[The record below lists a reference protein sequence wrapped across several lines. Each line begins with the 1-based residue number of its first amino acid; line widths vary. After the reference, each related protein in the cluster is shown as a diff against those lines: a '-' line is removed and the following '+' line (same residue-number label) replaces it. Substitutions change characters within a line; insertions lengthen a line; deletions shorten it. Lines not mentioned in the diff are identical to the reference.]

1 MAFKMRGN
9 PMKRNFGVSPMKNYK
24 DGYYKDEDVSG
35 FKKGMA
41 PYGYDAIDDTSYYD
55 NQVEQEEKDWEKTKK
70 EGDIAHD
77 KLLKKEKRAELNNR
91 IEGNS
96 SKIKEKL
103 STLFDWIKDFK
114 VR

>member
-1 MAFKMRGN
+1 
-9 PMKRNFGVSPMKNYK
+9 MKRNFGVSPMKNYK

-41 PYGYDAIDDTSYYD
+41 PYGYDGIDDNSYYD
-55 NQVEQEEKDWEKTKK
+55 NQVEQKENAWKETKE
-70 EGDIAHD
+70 EGDAAHD
-77 KLLKKEKRAELNNR
+77 KLLEKENNETALAELNER

-96 SKIKEKL
+96 SKIKAKL

-114 VR
+114 IR